1 MFSKVFEGFTS
12 WIPNSKKDKDKD
24 KDKDKEGK
32 EKEKKGMFSL
42 PSTED
47 LSGSD
52 ISGADASGVFGL
64 FSSDA
69 SGEVEP
75 VPPTPPN
82 PADLEVDDSI
92 PEASSTNS
100 MFGTKP
106 APPTDEEVSEG
117 TPMRQDARKQVLN
130 DFNTFISAERREKR
144 QVRDGWENMPKP
156 SIDFVIQSYKL
167 KEVLSYKNYIRQE
180 LAWWNA
186 NIEVSPRQVT
196 ARSSAYTE
204 KSEKLKEAAEDARS
218 NLRNSLK
225 DASTAEEKAKKEA
238 DKAVLARTPWD
249 EIWSAFKYAM
259 SFIGIIIYVL
269 IALRFAGFASNS
281 IFYKPLA
288 YRILIFTYTFLFAPV
303 FLPYYLYRQIAIYI
317 WPESATLPR
326 FEGLFPV
333 IPYDPT
339 KEITMNNRI
348 FGYADTP
355 EIKKWVEEK
364 RQAEIKGREE
374 ALG

>member
-24 KDKDKEGK
+24 KDKDKEK

-130 DFNTFISAERREKR
+130 DFNTFISAERREK
-144 QVRDGWENMPKP
+144 D
-156 SIDFVIQSYKL
+156 
-167 KEVLSYKNYIRQE
+167 
-180 LAWWNA
+180 
-186 NIEVSPRQVT
+186 
-196 ARSSAYTE
+196 
-204 KSEKLKEAAEDARS
+204 KSEMAGKICLS
-218 NLRNSLK
+218 HL
-225 DASTAEEKAKKEA
+225 
-238 DKAVLARTPWD
+238 
-249 EIWSAFKYAM
+249 
-259 SFIGIIIYVL
+259 L
-269 IALRFAGFASNS
+269 IL
-281 IFYKPLA
+281 
-288 YRILIFTYTFLFAPV
+288 
-303 FLPYYLYRQIAIYI
+303 
-317 WPESATLPR
+317 
-326 FEGLFPV
+326 
-333 IPYDPT
+333 
-339 KEITMNNRI
+339 
-348 FGYADTP
+348 
-355 EIKKWVEEK
+355 
-364 RQAEIKGREE
+364 
-374 ALG
+374 